1 MKKKKTPY
9 ADYAG
14 KRAGKSK
21 LLPDCL
27 RAFAVGGLICAFA
40 QCLTGLYGYIGVG
53 EEDVKVLVIMTLI
66 FLTAM
71 LTGMGIFDNIARFA
85 GAGTLVPITGFAN
98 AVVSP
103 ALDGKNEGLVL
114 GGGTGDTLRN
124 VGVCRVGDNLL
135 GHWAVLNIPVDTGNL
150 FAACKR
156 FESCA
161 DTKDDDNG
169 KERRDGE
176 CKSGAQCGVTVQS
189 VQ

>member
-114 GGGTGDTLRN
+114 GLGAKLLSVAGPVILYGTSASVVWGIIYWV
-124 VGVCRVGDNLL
+124 VGLI
-135 GHWAVLNIPVDTGNL
+135 W
-150 FAACKR
+150 
-156 FESCA
+156 
-161 DTKDDDNG
+161 
-169 KERRDGE
+169 
-176 CKSGAQCGVTVQS
+176 
-189 VQ
+189 

>member
-103 ALDGKNEGLVL
+103 ALEFKSEGFVTGTAAKMFIIAGPVIVFGVSASIVYGLVL
-114 GGGTGDTLRN
+114 
-124 VGVCRVGDNLL
+124 CLL
-135 GHWAVLNIPVDTGNL
+135 
-150 FAACKR
+150 
-156 FESCA
+156 
-161 DTKDDDNG
+161 
-169 KERRDGE
+169 
-176 CKSGAQCGVTVQS
+176 
-189 VQ
+189 